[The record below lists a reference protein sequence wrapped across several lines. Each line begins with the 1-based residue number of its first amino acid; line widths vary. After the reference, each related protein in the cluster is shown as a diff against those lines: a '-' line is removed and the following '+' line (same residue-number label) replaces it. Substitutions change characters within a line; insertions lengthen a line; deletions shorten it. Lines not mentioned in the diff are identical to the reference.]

1 MVLMVGCCASKKKPV
16 LADGSIYLK
25 IEKSDT
31 CLLKK
36 QAGLPF
42 YFHPE
47 TRGEN
52 RNALQDVFWLPAGSS
67 GFSLRFLRFFHFL
80 RFLRFFLTLLTLL
93 ALLTLLS
100 YASRN
105 ILPGVKP
112 QWILP
117 PFHAGHSSASAT
129 DLHRVP
135 FPEGVL

>member
-1 MVLMVGCCASKKKPV
+1 MKKNRQGY
-16 LADGSIYLK
+16 LSISTQK
-25 IEKSDT
+25 
-31 CLLKK
+31 
-36 QAGLPF
+36 
-42 YFHPE
+42 

-67 GFSLRFLRFFHFL
+67 VFS
-80 RFLRFFLTLLTLL
+80 LRFFLTLLALL